1 MNLAFEHLLPEEFA
15 PNSRV
20 WIYQSN
26 RLFSLQEAFAIED
39 QINQF
44 CDSWR
49 SHGAEVKATGL
60 LLFGQFIILMSDETE
75 VGVSGCSTDS
85 SVRFIKDLGQQ
96 YKADF
101 FDRTSLAFFIKD
113 KIQVLP
119 LAQLSYALE
128 NDFINGE
135 TLYFNNTVQTKAELQ
150 SSWIIPTKNSW
161 LSRKLNKTA

>member
-1 MNLAFEHLLPEEFA
+1 
-15 PNSRV
+15 
-20 WIYQSN
+20 
-26 RLFSLQEAFAIED
+26 
-39 QINQF
+39 
-44 CDSWR
+44 
-49 SHGAEVKATGL
+49 VKATGL

-96 YKADF
+96 YHVDF

-113 KIQVLP
+113 KIQILP
-119 LAQLSYALE
+119 MAQLNYALE
-128 NDFINGE
+128 NEFINGE

-150 SSWIIPTKNSW
+150 NSWIIPTKNSW